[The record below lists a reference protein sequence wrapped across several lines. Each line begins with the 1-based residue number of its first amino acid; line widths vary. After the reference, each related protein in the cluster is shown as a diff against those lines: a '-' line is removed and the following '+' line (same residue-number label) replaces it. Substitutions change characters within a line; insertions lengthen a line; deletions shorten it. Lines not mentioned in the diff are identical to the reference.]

1 MNRAGKLFFSVC
13 LLLSVGFSSGA
24 ENRPIPG
31 VDKIS
36 PARDTEGSLT
46 APPEGTTGS
55 VSGSGVAGL
64 AGQPAITAIRVE
76 KQGGY
81 SARISW
87 SASPRNQSPIYIGRY
102 SKPIDTRELL
112 FEAENLTTPPLSA
125 SQLDYMDTNIPYGAY
140 YYAIVTA
147 DEINSSAGANR
158 NRLLL
163 RPNVNYTTVPL
174 VIRREDVAD
183 GAHADRVTGLSAVN
197 TERTVKLNWIA
208 PANGGSFYI
217 YRSKDS
223 FQTPASFARAIR
235 IGATAPDSPF
245 FTDTTPLTNEK
256 VFYAVTTIRSGR
268 EDRSVFLNESYIE
281 HTFKP
286 TYLNPEISR
295 KLPEGLSVFVQSRNH
310 AKLIWVDPVEEF
322 SELRVYRQDRPVTN
336 TAELGR
342 SRLIGSVR
350 KNVRNYLDRN
360 LAPGRYFYAVLPVGP
375 SGEIITEFYEGRTI
389 TANPIEIRGAT
400 SGPRIEYMEVR
411 LRDDRVRIKFD
422 AYKENAASVKYFIYR
437 SSRLMETAADIRNH
451 GRLIKEQ
458 EDEDDIFD
466 GDLPAGSYYY
476 AILMEADGELLETM
490 AAGKNYIEKPIT
502 IGSTPGGV
510 ATQMPDLETVLNR
523 TYRRSHFGDAVRE
536 LQVFLAPHVPSEIR
550 ARAMLYTGLSYYQLG
565 HYQSSL
571 RAFMDDNLRRHYPD
585 RARFWYDRSLE
596 RLRK

>member
-1 MNRAGKLFFSVC
+1 M
-13 LLLSVGFSSGA
+13 
-24 ENRPIPG
+24 
-31 VDKIS
+31 DKIS
-36 PARDTEGSLT
+36 PARDPEGTLT
-46 APPEGTTGS
+46 APPEGTPGS
-55 VSGSGVAGL
+55 PSGSGISGL
-64 AGQPAITAIRVE
+64 AGQSAITGIRVE
-76 KQGGY
+76 KQGGH

-87 SASPRNQSPIYIGRY
+87 TASPRNQSPIYIGRY

-125 SQLDYMDTNIPYGAY
+125 SQLEFLDTNIPDGAY
-140 YYAIVTA
+140 YYAVVTA
-147 DEINSSAGANR
+147 DEINSSAGPNR
-158 NRLLL
+158 NRLSL

-174 VIRREDVAD
+174 VIRREEVMA

-197 TERTVKLNWIA
+197 TDRTVKLNWIA
-208 PANGGSFYI
+208 PRSGGSFYI
-217 YRSKDS
+217 YRGKDA
-223 FQTPASFARAIR
+223 FQTPDSFSRAIR
-235 IGATAPDSPF
+235 IGATAPDTPF
-245 FTDTTPLTNEK
+245 FTDTTPLTDEK
-256 VFYAVTTIRSGR
+256 VYYAVTTIRSGR

-281 HTFKP
+281 HVFKP
-286 TYLNPEISR
+286 TFLSAELSR
-295 KLPEGLSVFVQSRNH
+295 KLPEGLSAFVQSRNH
-310 AKLIWVDPVEEF
+310 VKLLWVDPIEDF
-322 SELRVYRQDRPVTN
+322 TELRIYRQERPITS

-342 SRLIGSVR
+342 SRLIASVR
-350 KNVRNYLDRN
+350 KNVRTHLDRN

-389 TANPIEIRGAT
+389 TANPIEIRGTT
-400 SGPRIEYMEVR
+400 SGPRIEYLEVR

-422 AYKENAASVKYFIYR
+422 AYKENATSVKYFIYR
-437 SSRLMETAADIRNH
+437 STRLMETASDIRNH

-458 EDEDDIFD
+458 EDEDDVLD
-466 GDLPAGSYYY
+466 TGLPAGSYYY

-490 AAGKNYIEKPIT
+490 AAGKNYIEKPIL
-502 IGSTPGGV
+502 IGPGSGP
-510 ATQMPDLETVLNR
+510 ATEMPDLETVLNR

-536 LQVFLAPHVPSEIR
+536 LQIFLAPHVPAEIR